1 MCVKFGQAPSQNR
14 VINKKHI
21 TQTARVYKYQIG
33 DNAISLIIII
43 IALITQ
49 LENKKLQFSV
59 IKRDLCLW
67 KKL

>member
-14 VINKKHI
+14 VINKKYI

-33 DNAISLIIII
+33 DNAISLIII